1 MNYKDTTF
9 WQCVPEKS
17 PPHLLSR
24 GQIKS
29 LMVVGY
35 SLSIFP

>member
-24 GQIKS
+24 GQSKS
-29 LMVVGY
+29 LMVDQWGIAY
-35 SLSIFP
+35 L